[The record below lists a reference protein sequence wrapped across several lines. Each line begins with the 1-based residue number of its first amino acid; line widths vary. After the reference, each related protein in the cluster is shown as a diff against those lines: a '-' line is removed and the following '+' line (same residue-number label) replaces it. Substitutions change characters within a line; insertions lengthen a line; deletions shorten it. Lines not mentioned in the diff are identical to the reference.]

1 MNISPYLIVAI
12 IVVSCG
18 CQKDEK
24 KQLGSHLSEVKA
36 LESDDLYKGG
46 DGDIILSTWYLRQY
60 RAVDALNDIEGIEL
74 ETGSKVDESP
84 SSILDKQIEIV
95 VNLDS
100 DQLNSYEIKKW
111 TELQDEAYME
121 LCSSLSMEAQ
131 ATGIG
136 APSAEKARKLVELQM
151 IALRRLK

>member
-1 MNISPYLIVAI
+1 MNISSYLIAAVMVI
-12 IVVSCG
+12 SCG

-24 KQLGSHLSEVKA
+24 KQLEPPLSEVKA
-36 LESDDLYKGG
+36 VEPDDLYKGG

-84 SSILDKQIEIV
+84 SSILDKQLQIV
-95 VNLDS
+95 VNLEA

-111 TELQDEAYME
+111 IELQDEAYME

-151 IALRRLK
+151 IDLKRLK